1 MKLQLEGVDKVFL
14 AEDGRQVHALRD
26 VNLEI
31 REGELVCLVGP
42 TGCGKTTLLRMV
54 AGLES
59 PTAGDI
65 LLDGRPVSGPGA
77 DRGMVFQQYSL
88 FPWRSALANVTFGLE
103 VKGIPRR
110 DQLQR
115 AQKAL
120 AQVGLE
126 KFAKAS
132 PYELSGGMQQRVAIA
147 RALVNQPEVLLMDEP
162 YGSLD
167 ERTRQTLQDVLLN
180 LCSQEKKTVLFIT
193 HSLDEAV
200 YLADR
205 VVIMGGMPG
214 RVIGDVALALPHP
227 RERVSQPFV
236 EALLHIRQVIA
247 DGALVGAEA
256 G

>member
-1 MKLQLEGVDKVFL
+1 MKLQLKGVDKVFQ

-26 VNLEI
+26 LNLAV

-59 PTAGDI
+59 PSAGDI

-120 AQVGLE
+120 AQVGLG
-126 KFAKAS
+126 KFAKAF

-167 ERTRQTLQDVLLN
+167 ERTRQTLQDVLLH

-214 RVIGDVALALPHP
+214 RVIGDVALELPHP

>member
-42 TGCGKTTLLRMV
+42 TGCGKTTLLRLV

-180 LCSQEKKTVLFIT
+180 LCAQERKTVLFIT

-214 RVIGDVALALPHP
+214 RVIGHVALELPHP
-227 RERVSQPFV
+227 RERASQPFV
-236 EALLHIRQVIA
+236 EALLHIRQLIA
-247 DGALVGAEA
+247 DGALA
-256 G
+256 GLDPV